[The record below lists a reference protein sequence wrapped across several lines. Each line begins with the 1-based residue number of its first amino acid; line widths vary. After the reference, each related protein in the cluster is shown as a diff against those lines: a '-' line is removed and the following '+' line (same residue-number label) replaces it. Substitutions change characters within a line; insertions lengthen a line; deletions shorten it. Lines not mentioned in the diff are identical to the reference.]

1 MNKERKE
8 RGKEGKKR
16 ERKEGGREGGGQ
28 REKGKK
34 KEVGKDMEKSEPP
47 MHGWLLDGLQCRPWK
62 SWREA
67 VPLPRGLHRTS
78 ATSRGQALSPSSH
91 NGKAILQ

>member
-34 KEVGKDMEKSEPP
+34 KEVGKDVEKSEPP

-67 VPLPRGLHRTS
+67 VPLPPEAKPFHPAVTTAR
-78 ATSRGQALSPSSH
+78 PFC
-91 NGKAILQ
+91 NE